1 MKKVFALLALT
12 GLFYILSPSLMAQNQ
27 ESIADKMF
35 YAELGGPGVFMSVN
49 WDARFKSNT
58 RLGFGYRVGVGFG
71 IGEFKEESKYN
82 YNGNFYYDYDHV
94 TKAYYTIPVG
104 INYVLGKPNTAS
116 AFEVGAGATFLTRK
130 MSLYDY
136 NANKE
141 GHFIGTLVFMYRI
154 TPVNGGFAFRIGFT
168 PMIGTAGDFFPMG
181 AISFGYVF

>member
-27 ESIADKMF
+27 EPIAGKMF
-35 YAELGGPGVFMSVN
+35 YAELGGQGVLMSVN
-49 WDARFKSNT
+49 WDARFKPNT

-71 IGEFKEESKYN
+71 IGEFREDYSPYYGYES
-82 YNGNFYYDYDHV
+82 V

-130 MSLYDY
+130 VSLYDY
-136 NANKE
+136 NTNKE
-141 GHFIGTLVFMYRI
+141 GHFIGTLVFMYRLS
-154 TPVNGGFAFRIGFT
+154 PVNGGFAFRVGFT